1 MENLKAMVLA
11 AGVGSRLD
19 PLTRQLAKP
28 LVPVAN
34 RPVMEHILLLL
45 KKHGITDVVSNL
57 HHLPSQVPAYF
68 GDGSNLG
75 MNLHYH
81 HEHKLSGDAGGVRAC
96 KDFLGDATFV
106 VIMGDLLTDADLSY
120 VLEQHRRK
128 GAIATIAL
136 QKVADVSRFGV
147 AALNDDGL
155 IQGFQE
161 KPAPQEALSDLAST
175 GIYIL
180 EPEIFQHLGEADEIG
195 FGRQIFPSLI
205 AKGLPV
211 LGVQVYG
218 YWSDIGTIDTYK
230 QASKEALMGLADLN
244 LAGSLCARGWFDE
257 DADIAID
264 TDVDGLLM
272 VGKNSKIDSGVK
284 MSGAVTI
291 GDNCHVQAGA
301 FLEDTI
307 VWSGSTIGAGASL
320 ESCVVGADV
329 FIDGGSHVNE
339 ICVDA
344 VMPFVQRFRRN
355 QDQRVVAAG

>member
-1 MENLKAMVLA
+1 
-11 AGVGSRLD
+11 
-19 PLTRQLAKP
+19 
-28 LVPVAN
+28 
-34 RPVMEHILLLL
+34 
-45 KKHGITDVVSNL
+45 
-57 HHLPSQVPAYF
+57 VPAYF
-68 GDGSNLG
+68 GDGSTVG
-75 MNLHYH
+75 MKLRYH
-81 HEHKLSGDAGGVRAC
+81 HERQLSGDAGGVRAC
-96 KDFLGDATFV
+96 KEFLGDATFV

-120 VLEQHRRK
+120 VIEQHKRK

-147 AALNDDGL
+147 AALNDDGF

-161 KPAPQEALSDLAST
+161 KPAPHEALSDLAST

-230 QASKEALMGLADLN
+230 QASKEALMALADLS
-244 LAGSLCARGWFDE
+244 LPGSLGDRGWFD
-257 DADIAID
+257 DGAHLAAD

-272 VGKNSKIDSGVK
+272 LGKNSKIDEGVK
-284 MSGAVTI
+284 LTGAVII
-291 GDNCHVQAGA
+291 GDNCHVQSGA

-307 VWSGSTIGAGASL
+307 VWSGSTIGAGSSL
-320 ESCVVGADV
+320 ESCVVGANV

-339 ICVDA
+339 ICVES
-344 VMPFVQRFRRN
+344 VTPFVQRFRRN
-355 QDQRVVAAG
+355 QDQRAVSAG

>member
-45 KKHGITDVVSNL
+45 KKHGITEVVSNL
-57 HHLPSQVPAYF
+57 HHLPTQVPAYF

-75 MNLHYH
+75 MNLSFH
-81 HEHKLSGDAGGVRAC
+81 HERKLSGDAGGVRAC
-96 KDFLGDATFV
+96 RDFLGDGTFV

-120 VLEQHRRK
+120 VIEQHKRK

-147 AALNDDGL
+147 AALNGDGF

-180 EPEIFQHLGEADEIG
+180 EPEIFQHLGEAEEIG

-230 QASKEALMGLADLN
+230 QASKEALGLADLS
-244 LAGSLCARGWFDE
+244 LPGSLGTRGWFDE
-257 DADIAID
+257 GAEVAID

-284 MSGAVTI
+284 ISGAVTI
-291 GDNCHVQAGA
+291 GDNCHVQSGA

-320 ESCVVGADV
+320 ESCVVGANV
-329 FIDGGSHVNE
+329 CIDGGSHVNA

-355 QDQRVVAAG
+355 QDQRVAG